1 MKQKLK
7 KIVSI
12 GLICLLLNYS
22 IGAYCA
28 YQETLLGEGMLETAS
43 PEIRL
48 IYVTSP
54 IEVFR
59 VKHLRDR
66 ISSSQL

>member
-1 MKQKLK
+1 MK
-7 KIVSI
+7 KILSI

-59 VKHLRDR
+59 VKHLRNR